1 MHLWK
6 TLVYKNAENSCNM
19 QVKLSNENLII
30 NFTTKLVSNVNFF
43 HNVES

>member
-1 MHLWK
+1 MHLGK
-6 TLVYKNAENSCNM
+6 TLVYKNAENSRNM

-30 NFTTKLVSNVNFF
+30 NFTTKLVSYINFC